1 MPCPSWYRFGSVLEL
16 QIIIVART
24 VFYTALYFHCA
35 ILCSVICGFPLSPVH
50 LRVLFIPLIAVCIGK
65 PTEIVT
71 LDLSII
77 IIVLSIF
84 LFSNLYIIAD
94 NLSIEWN
101 CDRHTERFPSTAD
114 PILAPRSS
122 MEWRFVCGGKWKWKL
137 FVNGGPLYVKSL

>member
-24 VFYTALYFHCA
+24 VFYTALNFHCA
-35 ILCSVICGFPLSPVH
+35 ILYSAICGFPLSPVH

-65 PTEIVT
+65 PTGIVT
-71 LDLSII
+71 LDLPII

-84 LFSNLYIIAD
+84 LFIVSNFIYIIAD

-114 PILAPRSS
+114 PILAPHSS
-122 MEWRFVCGGKWKWKL
+122 MEWRFVCGGK
-137 FVNGGPLYVKSL
+137 